1 MSSRLR
7 SLDSKISFFA
17 FADIITAVSG
27 VLIFVAL
34 LLATDLGRPTD
45 SHSQAANTAGERQLQ
60 EILARQVAVDAE
72 NHRLTELLAAA
83 TAAPDLNQLQADL
96 AALRVQLAQEQK
108 KSASLADQVAGSQAA
123 MNARDRLLGLTD
135 LKADL
140 QRAAQET
147 EAVAR
152 QDAKARG
159 EMDNLEQQ
167 VAHVES
173 QLLKLRQREGQLW
186 LIPDKNTT
194 TKEPILVTVAG
205 AGAAVE
211 RFDHPADRQQWDK
224 SGAVNAFKTYLGQAK
239 ALNQYV
245 VFLVRPSGI
254 GLFQDLVKTARDLG
268 FEVGY
273 DALEEDRQIHFST
286 PPPIDEPAA
295 TAVPA
300 AGPAQ
305 TTTTATN
312 SGFAPAGH
320 AAPAEAAASPTNR
333 PPPAVTPAASAPAKA
348 KSWWQKLLEWLGF
361 K

>member
-1 MSSRLR
+1 
-7 SLDSKISFFA
+7 
-17 FADIITAVSG
+17 
-27 VLIFVAL
+27 
-34 LLATDLGRPTD
+34 LGRPTD
-45 SHSQAANTAGERQLQ
+45 NRSQPARTEPERQLQ
-60 EILARQVAVDAE
+60 ETLARQAAVDAE
-72 NHRLTELLAAA
+72 NHRLAELLAAA

-96 AALRVQLAQEQK
+96 ARLRLQLAQAQREQ
-108 KSASLADQVAGSQAA
+108 ASLAGQLTASQTAVE
-123 MNARDRLLGLTD
+123 ARDRTLGLTD
-135 LKADL
+135 LKADI
-140 QRAAQET
+140 QRTVQET

-152 QDAKARG
+152 QDARARG
-159 EMDNLEQQ
+159 EMDSLDQQ

-205 AGAAVE
+205 TGATIE
-211 RFDHPADRQQWDK
+211 RFDHPADRQSLEK
-224 SGAVNAFKTYLGQAK
+224 SGAVNAFKTYLGKAK
-239 ALNQYV
+239 ATDQYV

-254 GLFQDLVKTARDLG
+254 GLFQDLVKTARELG

-286 PPPIDEPAA
+286 PPPMDEPAEVP
-295 TAVPA
+295 TVPA
-300 AGPAQ
+300 GGAAQ
-305 TTTTATN
+305 TTAAATN

-320 AAPAEAAASPTNR
+320 AAPAAATASSNTNR
-333 PPPAVTPAASAPAKA
+333 PPPAAAPAATPNASAPARP